1 MSVEI
6 LLFINPAPRKQLGE
20 IESLH
25 WTGTRKN
32 GLWFAHGVH
41 VAPTI
46 AEKNSSSGLRD
57 LHDPDKESICWGQHF
72 LLVMEGYCFENDVEF
87 CGFWKFRTLL

>member
-25 WTGTRKN
+25 WTGTQKN

-46 AEKNSSSGLRD
+46 AGKFRPVDYD
-57 LHDPDKESICWGQHF
+57 LHVPRQLDKESVCWGQHF
-72 LLVMEGYCFENDVEF
+72 LLVIEGYCFENDVEF
-87 CGFWKFRTLL
+87 C